1 MCQLIAMILCWVLLA
16 PLPGVDTSC
25 RSEASTRAPG
35 ATPAMTE
42 VFAGMDWYR
51 ARPEPEEEY
60 RGTLRRREVVAGPAA
75 RTALRYNLVTETV
88 PFAVYAPEHDQTL
101 EPYVGHSV
109 AVRAKL
115 VNLTAEGFG
124 IELWIGA
131 IASLDRR

>member
-1 MCQLIAMILCWVLLA
+1 MRQLITMILCGVLVT
-16 PLPGVDTSC
+16 PLPGVDASC
-25 RSEASTRAPG
+25 RSAASTPAPG

-60 RGTLRRREVVAGPAA
+60 RGTLRRRDVVAGPAT
-75 RTALRYNLVTETV
+75 RTALRYTLLTETG
-88 PFAVYAPEHDQTL
+88 PFAVYAPDNDQTL
-101 EPYVGHSV
+101 EPYVGHPV
-109 AVRAKL
+109 VVRAKL

-124 IELWIGA
+124 VELWIGA